1 MAVVTTLQG
10 RGIVPEGTSGSLGA
24 FNSQPAV
31 ERFFGSCDAMLVA
44 GSRLRVP
51 ETLTHQLKLPRPLW
65 QVDVDPR
72 AWNRAYVSDDFI
84 VGDAGLA
91 LRLLADRLEGRVRF
105 DAALHADADAARAA
119 AEATLRANVS
129 PYDAVADAVQQGAG
143 ADFNWVRD
151 VTIANATWGN
161 RLLRL
166 PDVRRG
172 VHATGGGIGQGLA
185 MAIGAAVATPQRRTW
200 ALVGDGGLAL
210 NLGELA
216 TAVQE
221 RTRLVLLVMN
231 DGGYGILRNLQDA
244 DYGGRRQ
251 YADLHT
257 PRFEALAAAMGLGF
271 RRVSTLAGLPAQL
284 ADAAADP
291 APAML
296 VEFDM
301 AAIGPWARPFT
312 GPPLAR
318 G

>member
-1 MAVVTTLQG
+1 
-10 RGIVPEGTSGSLGA
+10 
-24 FNSQPAV
+24 
-31 ERFFGSCDAMLVA
+31 
-44 GSRLRVP
+44 
-51 ETLTHQLKLPRPLW
+51 
-65 QVDVDPR
+65 
-72 AWNRAYVSDDFI
+72 
-84 VGDAGLA
+84 
-91 LRLLADRLEGRVRF
+91 
-105 DAALHADADAARAA
+105 
-119 AEATLRANVS
+119 
-129 PYDAVADAVQQGAG
+129 
-143 ADFNWVRD
+143 
-151 VTIANATWGN
+151 
-161 RLLRL
+161 
-166 PDVRRG
+166 
-172 VHATGGGIGQGLA
+172 
-185 MAIGAAVATPQRRTW
+185 
-200 ALVGDGGLAL
+200 VGDGGLAL